1 MSSARPNRT
10 ELLEA
15 LQEHLERELSPRLS
29 GGDAYQV
36 RIAINLLSIL
46 QRELQ
51 YGPRFE
57 LREQQRLVSL
67 LHHEGA
73 LEPLNVELSD
83 RIRSRRMNWAD
94 AALRAHLRQTVLERL
109 RIDNPNYSAY
119 RRAAESPGADTGSLA

>member
-1 MSSARPNRT
+1 VSSARPNRI

-15 LQEHLERELSPRLS
+15 LQEHLEQELSPRLS

-36 RIAINLLSIL
+36 RIAINLLCIL

-57 LREQQRLVSL
+57 VRERQRLVSL
-67 LHHEGA
+67 LHDEGA
-73 LEPLNVELSD
+73 LEQLNVELSE

-109 RIDNPNYSAY
+109 QIDNPNYSAY
-119 RRAAESPGADTGSLA
+119 RRTGESPGADTGSMA